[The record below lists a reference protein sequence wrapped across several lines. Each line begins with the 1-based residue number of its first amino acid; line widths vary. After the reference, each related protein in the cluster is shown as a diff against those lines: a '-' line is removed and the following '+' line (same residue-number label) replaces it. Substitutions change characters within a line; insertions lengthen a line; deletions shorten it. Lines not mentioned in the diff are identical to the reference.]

1 MKLTKI
7 SVDTQRVQDILFNH
21 GTTFEHPVDL
31 EKFAIEIFASCR
43 VVQILESNQLKPDA
57 TFEVSFSD
65 GN

>member
-31 EKFAIEIFASCR
+31 EKFAIEILACCKT
-43 VVQILESNQLKPDA
+43 VEIQNESDLQKNA

>member
-7 SVDTQRVQDILFNH
+7 AVDTERVQDILYNY
-21 GTTFEHPVDL
+21 GTTFERPVDI
-31 EKFAIEIFASCR
+31 EKLAIEIFASCR